1 MGLPTARWPAR
12 LIDTRGVDEVREAF
26 ERFARVEAPDLDSPM
41 YAELAAGVAGDGELL
56 ALAAGR
62 QRGQPAPNMLFGAVQ
77 YLLLQG
83 IEHPLA
89 AHYPILSGLEP
100 PPGPTFPLFRA
111 FCLEHRERVA
121 DLIATRRTQTQVVRR
136 CTCLLP
142 AFGLVHRDAGAPLAL
157 IDVGASAGL
166 NLNFDRYAYRY
177 RRAGREILRWGRDAA
192 RVELEADLRGPGTMP
207 PPAEIPVASRDGID
221 LNPIDLADPDELLW
235 LRALIWPEHV
245 ERHAQLVDAA
255 AELKDTPIRLH
266 RGDAARDLPHLL
278 DRVPAEAALVVY
290 STITLYQVPREGRR
304 RITEALEARSRE
316 RPVWQVALEGVHP
329 PSLTLTRYR
338 SGSRETELL
347 ARASPHGWWIEW
359 GATARRP
366 GRAARCRSTG
376 RRSEPRLRRPE
387 SPGTFRA

>member
-1 MGLPTARWPAR
+1 MVSARPELR
-12 LIDTRGVDEVREAF
+12 DAF
-26 ERFARVEAPDLDSPM
+26 EQFARVEAPDLESPT
-41 YAELAAGVAGDGELL
+41 YAALAAGVAGDGDLL

-83 IEHPLA
+83 VEHPLA
-89 AHYPILSGLEP
+89 AHYPILA
-100 PPGPTFPLFRA
+100 GPDATRRPAFPAFRA

-142 AFGLVHRDAGAPLAL
+142 AFGLVHREAGAPLAL

-177 RRAGREILRWGRDAA
+177 LRAGSEVLRWGRGGS

-207 PPAEIPVASRDGID
+207 APPREIPVASRDGID
-221 LNPIDLADPDELLW
+221 VSPIDLADPDELLW

-255 AELKDTPIRLH
+255 TELEVSPIRLH
-266 RGDAARDLPHLL
+266 RGDASRDLPHLL
-278 DRVPAEAALVVY
+278 ERVPADVALVVY
-290 STITLYQVPREGRR
+290 STIALYQVPREGRR
-304 RITEALEARSRE
+304 RITEALATRSRE

-338 SGSRETELL
+338 GGSGEAELV

-359 GATARRP
+359 APVRTRR
-366 GRAARCRSTG
+366 
-376 RRSEPRLRRPE
+376 
-387 SPGTFRA
+387 

>member
-1 MGLPTARWPAR
+1 MSADPEL
-12 LIDTRGVDEVREAF
+12 REAF

-41 YAELAAGVAGDGELL
+41 YAELAAGVARDDELL
-56 ALAAGR
+56 ALAAHR

-83 IEHPLA
+83 VEHPLA
-89 AHYPILSGLEP
+89 VHYPILSGPEP
-100 PPGPTFPLFRA
+100 PPGPAFPPFRA
-111 FCLEHRERVA
+111 FCLEHREAVGG
-121 DLIATRRTQTQVVRR
+121 LIATRRTQTQVVRR

-142 AFGLVHRDAGAPLAL
+142 ALGLVHRDAGAPLAL
-157 IDVGASAGL
+157 IDIGASAGL

-177 RRAGREILRWGRDAA
+177 RRAGNEVLRWGTDAA
-192 RVELEADLRGPGTMP
+192 RVELEADLRGPATMP
-207 PPAEIPVASRDGID
+207 APSPQIPVASRDGID

-255 AELKDTPIRLH
+255 AELQDSPIRLH
-266 RGDAARDLPHLL
+266 RGDASRDLPHLL

-290 STITLYQVPREGRR
+290 STIALYQVPREGRR
-304 RITEALEARSRE
+304 RIREALEARSRE

-359 GATARRP
+359 EATARP
-366 GRAARCRSTG
+366 
-376 RRSEPRLRRPE
+376 
-387 SPGTFRA
+387 

>member
-1 MGLPTARWPAR
+1 MSAHPELK
-12 LIDTRGVDEVREAF
+12 DAF

-41 YAELAAGVAGDGELL
+41 YAELAAGVAGDDELL

-83 IEHPLA
+83 VEHPLA
-89 AHYPILSGLEP
+89 AHYPILSGPEP
-100 PPGPTFPLFRA
+100 PPGPAFPAFRA
-111 FCLEHRERVA
+111 FCLEHREAVGE
-121 DLIATRRTQTQVVRR
+121 LIATRRTQTQVVRR

-142 AFGLVHRDAGAPLAL
+142 AFGLVHREAEAPLAL

-166 NLNFDRYAYRY
+166 NLNFDRYACRY
-177 RRAGREILRWGRDAA
+177 LRAGNQVLRWGRSGA
-192 RVELEADLRGPGTMP
+192 RVELEADLRGPATMP
-207 PPAEIPVASRDGID
+207 APPPEIPVASRDGID

-255 AELKDTPIRLH
+255 AELKNSPIRLH
-266 RGDAARDLPHLL
+266 RGDASRDLPHLL
-278 DRVPAEAALVVY
+278 DRVPAEVALVVY
-290 STITLYQVPREGRR
+290 STIALYQVPREGRR

-316 RPVWQVALEGVHP
+316 RPVWRVALEGVHP

-338 SGSRETELL
+338 GGAGETELL

-359 GATARRP
+359 GAT
-366 GRAARCRSTG
+366 GRQ
-376 RRSEPRLRRPE
+376 
-387 SPGTFRA
+387 

>member
-1 MGLPTARWPAR
+1 MSGYPDLSA
-12 LIDTRGVDEVREAF
+12 AF
-26 ERFARVEAPDLDSPM
+26 EQFARVEAPDLDSPT
-41 YAELAAGVAGDGELL
+41 YAALAAGVAGDGELL

-83 IEHPLA
+83 VEHPLA
-89 AHYPILSGLEP
+89 AHYPILSGAER
-100 PPGPTFPLFRA
+100 PPGEAFPLFRA
-111 FCLEHRERVA
+111 FCLEHREAVGE
-121 DLIATRRTQTQVVRR
+121 LVATRRTQTQVVRR

-142 AFGLVHRDAGAPLAL
+142 AFGLVYREAEAPLAL

-177 RRAGREILRWGRDAA
+177 RRAGSEVQRWGTGAA
-192 RVELEADLRGPGTMP
+192 RVELEADLRGPGT
-207 PPAEIPVASRDGID
+207 PPAPPRNIPVASRDGID

-255 AELKDTPIRLH
+255 AELKHSPVRLH
-266 RGDAARDLPHLL
+266 RGDASRDLPDLL
-278 DRVPAEAALVVY
+278 ERVPAEVALVVY
-290 STITLYQVPREGRR
+290 STIAMYQIPREGRQ

-316 RPVWQVALEGVHP
+316 RPVWRVALEGVHP

-338 SGSRETELL
+338 GGVGEMELL
-347 ARASPHGWWIEW
+347 ARASPHGWWIDW
-359 GATARRP
+359 RDP
-366 GRAARCRSTG
+366 
-376 RRSEPRLRRPE
+376 
-387 SPGTFRA
+387 